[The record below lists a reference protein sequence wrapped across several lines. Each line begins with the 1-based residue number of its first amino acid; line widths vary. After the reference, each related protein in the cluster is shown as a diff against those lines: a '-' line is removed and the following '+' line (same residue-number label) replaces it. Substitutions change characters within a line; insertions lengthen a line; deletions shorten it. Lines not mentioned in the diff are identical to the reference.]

1 MVEFADGDQPIP
13 FRFRFIS
20 LNQRKPHSPS
30 TMPNRLSNELSPYL
44 LQHAENPVDWY
55 PWCEEALNRSR
66 DEDKPIFLSIGY
78 SACHW
83 CHVMEHE
90 SFESPK
96 IAAILNENF
105 ICIKVDREERPD
117 LDQLYMNAVMA
128 LRNGGGGWPLSV
140 FLTPKQE
147 VFFGGTY
154 WPPESRMNMPGFD
167 HVLARV
173 LEAYRTNRDQVD
185 GQSAQ
190 ITAWLATKSKSDDDA
205 GELNEDL
212 LRSSAVS
219 LQGSFDFENGGFG
232 SAPKFPHAMD
242 LSLLL
247 RLWKFWP
254 DLNYDQLEGGH
265 DALLK
270 MVQLNLKK
278 MAYGGI
284 FDHLAGG
291 FARYSVDERWLVPHF
306 EKMLYDNGLLAASYF
321 ETHRATGQEF
331 YAKMGGKTLDYLLNY
346 MTSPAG
352 GYYSTEDADSEGVE
366 GRFYVWSRDEVIELL
381 GEEVGKRFCSL
392 YNVTPQGNFEGQ
404 NILNMTKSYVDRAA
418 EFGIDKPQLRSEMRT
433 ARETLLAA
441 RDKRVR
447 PGLDDKVLCCWNAL
461 GIIAMCE
468 GAMATGDQRYLQSA
482 ENAFKFVWSTL
493 FEPEK
498 RLMRLWR
505 DGVVKQPAFLDD
517 YSYLLNALYSLYQAT
532 LDETYVDRASVLIEQ
547 MNSFF
552 GDADAAGYFFTASD
566 SEQLI
571 ARTKDQQD
579 NSVPSGN
586 SMAATALLHW
596 GRLCGRQDWLQQ
608 AEATIRFGA
617 ALMKRAPMAS
627 GQMLVA
633 LESWLRPSVE
643 LVLCLPAGEAP
654 AEFLDQFNSQWQNN
668 VAMICRIEQ
677 SDRVRSKM
685 LDEIAA
691 SKPLINSQPTLYIC
705 RGYSCQ
711 APVVGREEVL
721 QAIKGPFDQR
731 DPD

>member
-1 MVEFADGDQPIP
+1 
-13 FRFRFIS
+13 
-20 LNQRKPHSPS
+20 
-30 TMPNRLSNELSPYL
+30 MPNRLSSELSPYL

-55 PWCEEALNRSR
+55 PWCEEALNRSKE
-66 DEDKPIFLSIGY
+66 EDKPIFLSVGY

-167 HVLARV
+167 HVLNRV
-173 LEAYRTNRDQVD
+173 LDAYHKNRDQVD

-190 ITAWLATKSKSDDDA
+190 ITAWLADKSQADNEADQ
-205 GELNEDL
+205 LNEEV
-212 LRSSAVS
+212 LRSAVLS
-219 LQGSFDFENGGFG
+219 LRNSFDFENGGFG

-247 RLWKFWP
+247 RLWKHWP
-254 DLNYDQLEGGH
+254 DLVGDQLEGGH
-265 DALLK
+265 DVMLE

-306 EKMLYDNGLLAASYF
+306 EKMLYDNGLLAACYF
-321 ETHRATGQEF
+321 ETFRATGQEF

-346 MTSPAG
+346 MTSPEG
-352 GYYSTEDADSEGVE
+352 GYFSTEDADSEGVE
-366 GRFYVWSRDEVIELL
+366 GKFYVWSKDEVIELL
-381 GEEVGKRFCSL
+381 GDEVGDRFCRL
-392 YNVTPQGNFEGQ
+392 YNVTSQGNFEGE
-404 NILNMTKSYVDRAA
+404 NILNMTKSYVERAA
-418 EFGIDKPQLRSEMRT
+418 EFGIDKPQLREEMRQ

-441 RDKRVR
+441 RDQRVR

-468 GAMATGDQRYLQSA
+468 GAMATGDQRYLESA
-482 ENAFKFVWSTL
+482 QGAFEFVWSTL
-493 FEPEK
+493 FEPEQ

-505 DGVVKQPAFLDD
+505 GGVVKQPAFLDD

-532 LDETYVDRASVLIEQ
+532 LDERYVDCAAVLIEQ
-547 MNSFF
+547 MISFF
-552 GDADAAGYFFTASD
+552 ADADGAGFFFTASD
-566 SEQLI
+566 GEQLI

-586 SMAATALLHW
+586 SMAATALLRW
-596 GRLCGRQDWLQQ
+596 GRLCGRQDWLQR
-608 AEATIRFGA
+608 AETTIQFGG

-633 LESWLRPSVE
+633 LESRLRPSVE
-643 LVLCLPAGEAP
+643 LVLCLPNGDDP
-654 AEFLDQFNSQWQNN
+654 AEFLERYYSQWRNN

-677 SDRVRSKM
+677 SGRVRSKE

-691 SKPLINSQPTLYIC
+691 AKPLVNDQPTLYIC
-705 RGYSCQ
+705 RDFSCQ
-711 APVVGREEVL
+711 APLVGRNEVL
-721 QAIKGPFDQR
+721 QAIGGSFD
-731 DPD
+731 